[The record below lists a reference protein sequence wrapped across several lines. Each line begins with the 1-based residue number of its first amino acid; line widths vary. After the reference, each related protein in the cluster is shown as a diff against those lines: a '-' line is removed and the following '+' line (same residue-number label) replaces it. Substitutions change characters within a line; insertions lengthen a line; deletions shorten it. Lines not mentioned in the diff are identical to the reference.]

1 MPSRISMGSRGR
13 RDGGVAI
20 DCDDRGDSW
29 GNIERALL
37 IEGARIL
44 DGGGVVD
51 DARLFRTLGGCSLTR
66 CSSLVLAAQTRS
78 LVRSANSLRELWRMS
93 KLGRDI
99 VVVS

>member
-1 MPSRISMGSRGR
+1 MPSRISIGSRGR

-20 DCDDRGDSW
+20 DCDDRGASW
-29 GNIERALL
+29 GNKERALL
-37 IEGARIL
+37 IEGTRIL